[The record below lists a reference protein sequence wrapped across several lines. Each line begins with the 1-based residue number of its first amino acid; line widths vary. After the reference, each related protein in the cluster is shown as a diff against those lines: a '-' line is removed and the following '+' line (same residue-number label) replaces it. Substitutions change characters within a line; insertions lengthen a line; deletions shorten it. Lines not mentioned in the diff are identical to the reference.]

1 MILEENANCMDCG
14 DGCFKMTTALEPT
27 RDRHATLVDLLDRIL
42 DKGLVINADIIVSVA
57 GIPLLGVNLRAAL
70 AGVETMLKYGVM
82 KDWDERTRSFAR
94 KQVWKKEP
102 PLADGEHVL
111 IRMFGS
117 HYYSKG
123 IYNAWRTGYFYLTNE
138 RLLLFRSEPAEVLL
152 ETALEKIRGLAVK
165 REKHFAGNERD
176 LLYVS
181 LKTNE
186 VAILHAENT
195 AELRR
200 AIEEILEARG
210 LNLEKTD
217 VLPPLNEKT
226 FDFLVEGE
234 TVARSERVWYLC
246 PAVESTSPAT
256 WKPGLLHLT
265 NKRLCWRSEFD
276 CKLLFQ
282 IATSQIEMIV
292 VETGDLGVL
301 KKKTVL
307 TVSYKNAKGVSTATF
322 SGEEKKLR
330 EWERCLRENASRYD
344 AASLKQELET
354 RLRCN
359 EKSRVQELLKEE
371 RRVCEW
377 MSPGPK
383 VKALTPPAEAA

>member
-1 MILEENANCMDCG
+1 
-14 DGCFKMTTALEPT
+14 MTTALEPT

-70 AGVETMLKYGVM
+70 AGMETMVKYGVM

-94 KQVWKKEP
+94 KQLWKKKP

-117 HYYSKG
+117 HYCSKG
-123 IYNAWRTGYFYLTNE
+123 IYNAWRTGYFYLTNK

-152 ETALEKIRGLAVK
+152 EIALEKIRSLALK
-165 REKHFAGNERD
+165 REKHFAGKERD
-176 LLYVS
+176 LLYVY
-181 LKTNE
+181 LRMNE

-234 TVARSERVWYLC
+234 TVARSERAWYLC
-246 PAVESTSPAT
+246 PAVDSTSPAT

-265 NKRLCWRSEFD
+265 NKRLCWWSEFD

-282 IATSQIEMIV
+282 IATSQIEMIA
-292 VETGDLGVL
+292 VETRDLGVL
-301 KKKTVL
+301 KKKMVL

-322 SGEEKKLR
+322 SGEEEKLR

-344 AASLKQELET
+344 VASLKQELET
-354 RLRCN
+354 RTRCN
-359 EKSRVQELLKEE
+359 EKSRVEELLKEE
-371 RRVCEW
+371 RHVCEW
-377 MSPGPK
+377 MSPSSKG
-383 VKALTPPAEAA
+383 KALSPPIEVA

>member
-1 MILEENANCMDCG
+1 MILEENANCMDCR
-14 DGCFKMTTALEPT
+14 DRCFKMTTVLEPT
-27 RDRHATLVDLLDRIL
+27 RDRHTTLVDLLDRIL

-70 AGVETMLKYGVM
+70 AGMETMLKYGVM

-94 KQVWKKEP
+94 KQMWKKEP

-200 AIEEILEARG
+200 AIEGILEARG

-234 TVARSERVWYLC
+234 KIARSERVWYLC

-282 IATSQIEMIV
+282 IATSQIEMIA
-292 VETGDLGVL
+292 VETRDLGVL

-322 SGEEKKLR
+322 SGEEEKLR
-330 EWERCLRENASRYD
+330 EWERFLRETASRYD
-344 AASLKQELET
+344 VASLKQ
-354 RLRCN
+354 
-359 EKSRVQELLKEE
+359 
-371 RRVCEW
+371 
-377 MSPGPK
+377 
-383 VKALTPPAEAA
+383 ALTPPAEAA